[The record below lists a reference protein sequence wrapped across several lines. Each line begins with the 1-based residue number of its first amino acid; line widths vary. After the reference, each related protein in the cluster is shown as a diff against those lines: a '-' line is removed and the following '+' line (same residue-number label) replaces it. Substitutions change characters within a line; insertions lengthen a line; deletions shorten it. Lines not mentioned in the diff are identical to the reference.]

1 MADPRARAAS
11 PNANDYDIHPSPRLR
26 GVTADPPSTMQSPSK
41 PITPG
46 SAAAATE
53 RRLRRRYTGRVGNT
67 VNSFEKRHERTKI
80 ARSVDIEDV
89 DSPPLRR
96 FHEKVHPGRQLFVRI
111 FLCIVLGFLT
121 SGMYYLMHHYTGT
134 VSQLK
139 FCCFIPSQ
147 FKRVVGR
154 TLKLTRQLAA
164 LPCSV
169 LINDWRVNKAKDLY
183 KTSFVAFWGWLVGIG
198 LAAGLITAA
207 LCIHEPSAAGSG
219 MPEVISYLNG
229 LERPRY
235 ISFKTLVF
243 KLIGMTLITSSGIYS
258 GYDGPLIH
266 TCAILGIVII
276 RNLKKIPFFA
286 KAYYGL
292 RRSKWS
298 KETLSLLRIKRSQEL
313 QVFATLGAACGVA
326 TAFQAPLAGVTF
338 ALEEAVSFYDPS
350 LILKTLFACA
360 VSLMATSIF
369 YLGKKQNGN
378 SYSVYLVNAHCDLNL
393 NFLDYVSWAII
404 GIAGG
409 VLGHLYNLLVAKISK
424 LRAKH
429 IQPSWVRRVVE
440 VIVVVVISMT
450 ATALL
455 IQVPTENDGSTCTS
469 FDRSLK
475 HLIKV
480 PSDNP
485 CVYECSDLSGVAADS
500 LLHKRG
506 ADTSDDEDESPYDKC
521 VQWIDGH
528 LCMDA
533 RIRDMVLTDVADRYL
548 AASTFCAKKSSSTTY
563 SLLIETGQEVHDLV
577 SASITTYKS
586 ALYPKGLF
594 FDGDFNKTAAAS
606 KSKSSLHK
614 RAAAKPL
621 TEPRCYHQLASLFMN
636 QPENILNNLFT
647 RGYYYLFEW
656 RSLLIFGFAYLIL
669 SLFTHNISAPTDLVI
684 PGLIVGA
691 SFGRLYAL
699 GVNVL
704 RDKWG
709 LGLADPGATALLGTA
724 AFWSGTSRLVV
735 TIIVIA
741 LQATN
746 EQTYLNGVTMVVLI
760 ATAIGNALGE
770 SQYHLEIEEMH
781 MAFLPHTAPPALT
794 KSTVADRILA
804 DEGSLAPENLASIPL
819 EPEFTVQEAI
829 YLLRSTQFS
838 GFPVVHATKQTLY
851 GLLLRDQLLDL
862 INREVEQFTGKSV
875 TATLDRKKKP
885 DGWFKLIFGRRK
897 VPSVGLSTLADH
909 QARFDQSIAELDH
922 LMGALTPAVL
932 QLRLDLAVQ
941 EVMNRSPRV
950 VYPETSAA
958 KAYTMY
964 RGLGVRH
971 LMVVDFD
978 NVAVGI
984 LTRSDF
990 HQLIED
996 AHHGHAGGH
1005 GHGHGH
1011 GHEHDAHVAAEG
1023 GHPAPGSRSAA
1034 PMSQIPLAQAEAT
1047 VPSTGRH

>member
-1 MADPRARAAS
+1 MADPRTRAAS
-11 PNANDYDIHPSPRLR
+11 PGANDYDIHPSPRLR
-26 GVTADPPSTMQSPSK
+26 GVTAVPLPTMSPVK

-46 SAAAATE
+46 SAAASAD
-53 RRLRRRYTGRVGNT
+53 RHLRRRYTGRVGGTFNQ
-67 VNSFEKRHERTKI
+67 FEKRHERTMI

-96 FHEKVHPGRQLFVRI
+96 FHDKVHPHQQMFVRV

-121 SGMYYLMHHYTGT
+121 SGMYYLMHHYTI
-134 VSQLK
+134 V
-139 FCCFIPSQ
+139 
-147 FKRVVGR
+147 
-154 TLKLTRQLAA
+154 
-164 LPCSV
+164 
-169 LINDWRVNKAKDLY
+169 INEWRVKKAMELY
-183 KTSFVAFWGWLVGIG
+183 SKSFVAFWGWLVGIG

-207 LCIHEPSAAGSG
+207 LCIYEPSAGGSG

-229 LERPRY
+229 LERPRF
-235 ISFKTLVF
+235 ISFRTLVL

-266 TCAILGIVII
+266 TCAILGIVLI

-350 LILKTLFACA
+350 LILKTLFSCA
-360 VSLMATSIF
+360 ISLMATSIW
-369 YLGKKQNGN
+369 YLGQKQNGN
-378 SYSVYLVNAHCDLNL
+378 SYSIYLVNAHCDLNL
-393 NFLDYVSWAII
+393 NILDFVSWAII
-404 GIAGG
+404 GVVGG

-424 LRAKH
+424 LRAKY
-429 IQPSWVRRVVE
+429 IQPSIVRRIVE

-455 IQVPTENDGSTCTS
+455 IQVPTEDDGSTCTS

-485 CVYECSDLSGVAADS
+485 CVYECSDLSGIAADS
-500 LLHKRG
+500 QLLHKRA
-506 ADTSDDEDESPYDKC
+506 ADESDDDEDESPYDKC

-533 RIRDMVLTDVADRYL
+533 RIRDMVLTDAADRYL
-548 AASTFCAKKSSSTTY
+548 AASAFCAKKSPSTTY
-563 SLLIETGQEVHDLV
+563 SLLLETSQEVHDLV
-577 SASITTYKS
+577 GASITAYKS
-586 ALYPKGLF
+586 ALYPKGLY
-594 FDGDFNKTAAAS
+594 FDGDFNKTAASS
-606 KSKSSLHK
+606 KSALHK
-614 RAAAKPL
+614 RAADKPL
-621 TEPRCYHQLASLFMN
+621 TEPRCYHQMASLFMN

-656 RSLLIFGFAYLIL
+656 RALLIFGFAYLIL

-704 RDKWG
+704 RSKWE

-794 KSTVADRILA
+794 KSTVADRILE

-819 EPEFTVQEAI
+819 EPGFTVQEAI

-838 GFPVVHATKQTLY
+838 GFPVVHATKHTLY

-862 INREVEQFTGKSV
+862 INREIEQLTGKSMA
-875 TATLDRKKKP
+875 ATLERNRKSV
-885 DGWFKLIFGRRK
+885 GWFKRIFGRRK
-897 VPSVGLSTLADH
+897 ARPSVGLSTLADH
-909 QARFDQSIAELDH
+909 QARFDESIAELDH

-958 KAYTMY
+958 KAYAMF

-990 HQLIED
+990 HKLVED

-1011 GHEHDAHVAAEG
+1011 GQGHEHDAHVAAEG
-1023 GHPAPGSRSAA
+1023 GHPALGGHGAPPP

-1047 VPSTGRH
+1047 VPAAGRH

>member
-1 MADPRARAAS
+1 MADPRARATS
-11 PNANDYDIHPSPRLR
+11 PGANDDDIQPSPRLR
-26 GVTADPPSTMQSPSK
+26 GVTAVPPSTMSPIK

-46 SAAAATE
+46 SATAAAD
-53 RRLRRRYTGRVGNT
+53 RRLRRRYSGRVSNT
-67 VNSFEKRHERTKI
+67 VNSFEKRHERTEI
-80 ARSVDIEDV
+80 PRSVDIEDV

-96 FHEKVHPGRQLFVRI
+96 FHDKVHPHRQLFVRI
-111 FLCIVLGFLT
+111 VLCIVLGFLT
-121 SGMYYLMHHYTGT
+121 SGMYYLMHHYT
-134 VSQLK
+134 
-139 FCCFIPSQ
+139 
-147 FKRVVGR
+147 
-154 TLKLTRQLAA
+154 
-164 LPCSV
+164 V
-169 LINDWRVNKAKDLY
+169 LINDWRVNKAKELY

-198 LAAGLITAA
+198 LAAGLITAV
-207 LCIHEPSAAGSG
+207 LSIYEPSAAGSG

-276 RNLKKIPFFA
+276 RNLKKIPFFT

-292 RRSKWS
+292 PRSKWS

-326 TAFQAPLAGVTF
+326 AAFQAPLAGVTF

-350 LILKTLFACA
+350 LILKTLFSCA
-360 VSLMATSIF
+360 ISLMATSIW

-378 SYSVYLVNAHCDLNL
+378 SYSIYLVNAHCNLNL
-393 NFLDYVSWAII
+393 NILDFVSWAII
-404 GIAGG
+404 GAAGG

-424 LRAKH
+424 LRAKY
-429 IQPSWVRRVVE
+429 IQPSRVRRVVE

-450 ATALL
+450 ATAFL
-455 IQVPTENDGSTCTS
+455 IQVPTEDDGSTCTS

-480 PSDNP
+480 PDDNP
-485 CVYECSDLSGVAADS
+485 CVYACKDLLNVDASS
-500 LLHKRG
+500 LLHKR
-506 ADTSDDEDESPYDKC
+506 APAAPPSDETETPLDKC
-521 VQWIDGH
+521 TYWFYGH
-528 LCMDA
+528 LCTDV
-533 RIRDMVLTDVADRYL
+533 RIRDIVLAEAVDRYL
-548 AASTFCAKKSSSTTY
+548 AAGEYCAKKPPTERY
-563 SLLIETGQEVHDLV
+563 SLLIETSQEVHDLV
-577 SASITTYKS
+577 ASSIDTYKS

-621 TEPRCYHQLASLFMN
+621 TEPKCYHQMASLFMN

-656 RSLLIFGFAYLIL
+656 RTLLIFGFAYLIL
-669 SLFTHNISAPTDLVI
+669 SLATHNISAPTDLVI

-691 SFGRLYAL
+691 AFGRLYAL

-704 RDKWG
+704 RSKWG

-760 ATAIGNALGE
+760 ATAIGNAFGE

-794 KSTVADRILA
+794 KTTVADRILE

-862 INREVEQFTGKSV
+862 INREVERLTGKSV
-875 TATLDRKKKP
+875 AATLDRKKKP
-885 DGWFKLIFGRRK
+885 VGLLKRIFGRRK
-897 VPSVGLSTLADH
+897 TPSVGLSTLADH
-909 QARFDQSIAELDH
+909 QARFDQSTAELDH

-932 QLRLDLAVQ
+932 QLRLDLVVQ

-958 KAYTMY
+958 KAYTMF

-990 HQLIED
+990 HKLVED

-1011 GHEHDAHVAAEG
+1011 GHDAHVAAEG
-1023 GHPAPGSRSAA
+1023 GHAAPGSRSAA

-1047 VPSTGRH
+1047 VPAMGRH